1 MRINPFVYGFLVL
14 AVFLGVIYAFQDAGL
29 WSTSGKVNAQ
39 GGAVQPEASDVTTI
53 KGWMTL
59 EQISTTY
66 NVSLEEIIQAFNLP
80 AGTPSSTAVKDLE
93 SESFSVSGLRDW
105 LASRASSEAAS
116 PTRALVQPTP
126 TPLPTAVSTPP
137 ASEAGE
143 HTTEDYKISGQT
155 TFQDLL
161 DWGLTR
167 ETIETVAGIAMPD
180 DTSLRL
186 REYLSGNGVRFSEVK
201 AKLQDKLDE
210 IIQP

>member
-14 AVFLGVIYAFQDAGL
+14 AVFLGVIYAFQASGL

-80 AGTPSSTAVKDLE
+80 ADTPASTAVKDLE

-105 LASRASSEAAS
+105 LASRAGSEAAS
-116 PTRALVQPTP
+116 PTQALAQPTP
-126 TPLPTAVSTPP
+126 TPLPTAVPTPP
-137 ASEAGE
+137 ASEAEE
-143 HTTEDYKISGQT
+143 HTVEYHKVSGQT

-161 DWGLTR
+161 DWGLAQ
-167 ETIETVAGIAMPD
+167 ETIEAILGTAMPSAS
-180 DTSLRL
+180 TGV
-186 REYLSGNGVRFSEVK
+186 REYVTGQGLKFSEIK
-201 AKLQDKLDE
+201 NALQSEVDKVR
-210 IIQP
+210 